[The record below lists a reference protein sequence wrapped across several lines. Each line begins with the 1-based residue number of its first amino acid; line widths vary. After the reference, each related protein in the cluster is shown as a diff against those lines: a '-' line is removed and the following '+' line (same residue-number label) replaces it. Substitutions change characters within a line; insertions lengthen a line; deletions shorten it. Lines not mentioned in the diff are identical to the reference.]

1 LNGTFGPSSGAVREA
16 QCEGERILEEDAMTP
31 TNAGGTL
38 KKAPAKKAPVKKAPG
53 ATATK
58 STAKKAPARKTASS
72 GAQKRPVRRELSS
85 LVNDVRT
92 ALDELALKGDLA
104 TMEGRDR
111 LHQQVNEI
119 ENRWLRVKQ
128 ELGLARNEADSTLE
142 TLRSA
147 ISKAEDAMRHIFDA
161 ALEGLRKP

>member
-1 LNGTFGPSSGAVREA
+1 
-16 QCEGERILEEDAMTP
+16 MTP

-38 KKAPAKKAPVKKAPG
+38 KKAPAKKAPVKKAPVKKAPVKKAPG